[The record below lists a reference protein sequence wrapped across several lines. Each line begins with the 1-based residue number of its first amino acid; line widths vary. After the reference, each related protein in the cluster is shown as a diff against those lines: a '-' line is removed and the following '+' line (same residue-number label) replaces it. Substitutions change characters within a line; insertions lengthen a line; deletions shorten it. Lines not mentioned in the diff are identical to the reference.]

1 MQIAQTD
8 RQGRVG
14 TSGML
19 LSVVF
24 AGSLLAG
31 CGGDD
36 NPIRADDL
44 AFPPAGPRPVVRT
57 IDANLGPVGFVSAD
71 AGALVWS
78 APRGSGLRL
87 LARPRP
93 GAPVREIVRRFQR
106 RPKQGSDEVPRA
118 FDTGRGPD
126 GRPVV
131 VWTQGCD
138 RKAPCVVRSVSVA
151 GGSTR
156 VIARLPKTA
165 RTPVAI
171 DGDRLAYVA
180 SDAGCDELRLLT
192 LPNGPD
198 RGLGRGTCGRV
209 EQIDIQE
216 STVAAAALTEPPDD
230 GFPSE
235 AWLSDT
241 QDGGVRI
248 VQDEDA
254 GYSGPDRIVGVSL
267 DGEAL
272 YTVRFRAYG
281 PGSQVTRI
289 PLDGGSASV
298 ARIYSNLGVLT
309 YDRGQTFAVDTFDEG
324 RRSALVQYKTRH
336 P

>member
-1 MQIAQTD
+1 MQCI
-8 RQGRVG
+8 RIVV
-14 TSGML
+14 SVL
-19 LSVVF
+19 L
-24 AGSLLAG
+24 AGSLIAG
-31 CGGDD
+31 CGGDSD
-36 NPIRADDL
+36 PIRADDL
-44 AFPPAGPRPVVRT
+44 AYASTGPRPVVRT

-78 APRGSGLRL
+78 APRGGGLRL

-93 GAPVREIVRRFQR
+93 GAPVRELVRRFQR
-106 RPKQGSDEVPRA
+106 RPKEGSDEVPRV

-138 RKAPCVVRSVSVA
+138 RKAACVVRSVPAV

-180 SDAGCDELRLLT
+180 SYAGCDELRLLT
-192 LPNGPD
+192 LPAGPD
-198 RGLGRGTCGRV
+198 RGLGRGTCGSV
-209 EQIDIQE
+209 EQIDFQE
-216 STVAAAALTEPPDD
+216 STVAAASLTEPPDGQD
-230 GFPSE
+230 SFPSE

-241 QDGGVRI
+241 RDGGVRI

-254 GYSGPDRIVGVSL
+254 GYSGPDRIVGVIL
-267 DGEAL
+267 DSETL
-272 YTVRFRAYG
+272 YTVRFRADD
-281 PGSQVTRI
+281 PSQVTRI
-289 PLDGGSASV
+289 PLNGGSPSI
-298 ARIYSNLGVLT
+298 ARTYAELGVLT
-309 YDRGQTFAVDTFDEG
+309 YDRGLAFAVDTFDEG
-324 RRSALVQYKTRH
+324 RRSALVQYKTNW

>member
-1 MQIAQTD
+1 M
-8 RQGRVG
+8 RELVG
-14 TSGML
+14 
-19 LSVVF
+19 
-24 AGSLLAG
+24 
-31 CGGDD
+31 
-36 NPIRADDL
+36 
-44 AFPPAGPRPVVRT
+44 
-57 IDANLGPVGFVSAD
+57 
-71 AGALVWS
+71 
-78 APRGSGLRL
+78 
-87 LARPRP
+87 
-93 GAPVREIVRRFQR
+93 RFQR
-106 RPKQGSDEVPRA
+106 RPKQGSDELARA

-138 RKAPCVVRSVSVA
+138 RKAPCVVRSVPVV

-192 LPNGPD
+192 LPDGPD
-198 RGLGRGTCGRV
+198 RRLGRGTCGRV

-216 STVAAAALTEPPDD
+216 STVAAAALTDPPDD

-254 GYSGPDRIVGVSL
+254 GYSGPDRIVGVTL

-272 YTVRFRAYG
+272 YTVRFRADS
-281 PGSQVTRI
+281 PGQLTRI
-289 PLDGGSASV
+289 PLDGGSPSL
-298 ARIYSNLGVLT
+298 ARIYANLGVLT

-324 RRSALVQYKTRH
+324 RRSALVEYKTSR